1 MGSKISNDKKSR
13 ERKITQVISLTFGYT
28 RTNESATNTSN
39 PYAIVAAAAATTPH
53 RRKHSSSPPAAD
65 YTLTQ

>member
-1 MGSKISNDKKSR
+1 M
-13 ERKITQVISLTFGYT
+13 ISLTFGYT

-39 PYAIVAAAAATTPH
+39 PYAIVAAAASAAATTPH